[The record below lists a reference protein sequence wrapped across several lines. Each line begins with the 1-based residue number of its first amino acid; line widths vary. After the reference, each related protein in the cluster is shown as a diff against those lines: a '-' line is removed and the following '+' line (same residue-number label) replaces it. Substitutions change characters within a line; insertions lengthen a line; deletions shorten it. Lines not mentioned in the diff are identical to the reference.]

1 MSEDARRLKL
11 VVAAIE
17 ALLEAGAT
25 EFRPGDVAT
34 HQRNIGDP
42 VPVWELRGLFTALA
56 KQGLI
61 EVDAKTGAWHMK
73 DSDRSAAA
81 G

>member
-11 VVAAIE
+11 VQAAIE
-17 ALLEAGAT
+17 ALMAAGAT

-34 HQRNIGDP
+34 YQRNLGEP

-61 EVDAKTGAWHMK
+61 EVDAATGAWRAK
-73 DSDRSAAA
+73 GDKLSAAA